1 MFNKLGLA
9 LGMVLNFYNSVVKKL
24 TLKVGKFLVLNLK
37 SVEVTGRNLVER
49 LSLISFNRVKERA
62 SL

>member
-9 LGMVLNFYNSVVKKL
+9 LGMVLNFYNSVAKKL

>member
-9 LGMVLNFYNSVVKKL
+9 LGLVLNFYNSVAKKL
-24 TLKVGKFLVLNLK
+24 ILRVGKFLVLNLK
-37 SVEVTGRNLVER
+37 LVEVTGRNLVER
-49 LSLISFNRVKERA
+49 LSLISFNRVKERV

>member
-9 LGMVLNFYNSVVKKL
+9 LGMVLNFYNSVAKNL
-24 TLKVGKFLVLNLK
+24 ILRVGKFLVLNLK
-37 SVEVTGRNLVER
+37 LVEVTGRNLVER

>member
-9 LGMVLNFYNSVVKKL
+9 LGMVLNFYNSVAKKL
-24 TLKVGKFLVLNLK
+24 TLKVGRFLVLNLK

-49 LSLISFNRVKERA
+49 LSLISFNRVKERI

>member
-9 LGMVLNFYNSVVKKL
+9 LGMVLNFYNSVAKKL

-49 LSLISFNRVKERA
+49 LSLISFNRVKERV

>member
-9 LGMVLNFYNSVVKKL
+9 LGMVLNFYNSVAKKL

-37 SVEVTGRNLVER
+37 LVEVTGRNLVER
-49 LSLISFNRVKERA
+49 LSLISFNRVKERV

>member
-9 LGMVLNFYNSVVKKL
+9 LGMVLNFYNSVAKKL
-24 TLKVGKFLVLNLK
+24 ILRAGKFLVLNLK
-37 SVEVTGRNLVER
+37 LVEVTGRNLVER
-49 LSLISFNRVKERA
+49 LSLISFNRVKERD

>member
-9 LGMVLNFYNSVVKKL
+9 LGMVLNFYNSVAKKL
-24 TLKVGKFLVLNLK
+24 TLKVGRFLVLNLK

>member
-9 LGMVLNFYNSVVKKL
+9 LGMVLNFYNSVAKKL

-37 SVEVTGRNLVER
+37 SVEVTGGNLVER
-49 LSLISFNRVKERA
+49 FSLISFNRVKERV